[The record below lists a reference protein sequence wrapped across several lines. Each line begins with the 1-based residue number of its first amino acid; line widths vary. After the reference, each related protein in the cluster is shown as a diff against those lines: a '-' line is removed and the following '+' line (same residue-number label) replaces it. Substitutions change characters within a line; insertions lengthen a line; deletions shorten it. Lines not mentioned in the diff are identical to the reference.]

1 MTDGFET
8 VSNMVER
15 TSGPLARMRENAL
28 FAYSHAGSWHR
39 AGIASLVETCKRNGL
54 APRASFTDVIT
65 RVAERLPNPAAS
77 TTCCRGPTRPP
88 QS

>member
-15 TSGPLARMRENAL
+15 TSRPLARMRENAL
-28 FAYSHAGSWHR
+28 FAWSHAGSWHW

-54 APRASFTDVIT
+54 APRAFFADVIT
-65 RVAERLPNPAAS
+65 LVAERLPNPAVS
-77 TTCCRGPTRPP
+77 TTCCRGLARPP
-88 QS
+88 